1 MATTG
6 VRGASPIWDSAAPTT
21 RNATTVTSTVESSH
35 VTNRPTLRMTPLSS
49 RSGHRWFMQ
58 TSRFPQAA
66 RLRAALPIGSP
77 VVATIVLVEDD
88 LEIRTLAASA
98 LADAGLDCESAG
110 SAMDGLQ
117 LAVKGAPDLVV
128 LDLGLPDLDG
138 AELLRMI
145 RAVSGVPIIV
155 ATARDDEEAMVGLL
169 NAGADDYVVKPYSG
183 AQLVARIQA
192 VLRRVGEGRQSVL
205 RVGALQIDVSAREA
219 VLDGDPL
226 DLSPKEFDLLR
237 ILAERQGEV
246 LSKRDLLAE
255 VWREPYGGSE
265 RTVDVHLSWL
275 RKKLGESAQDPR
287 FLRTVHGVGVKLV
300 APDE

>member
-1 MATTG
+1 M
-6 VRGASPIWDSAAPTT
+6 
-21 RNATTVTSTVESSH
+21 
-35 VTNRPTLRMTPLSS
+35 
-49 RSGHRWFMQ
+49 
-58 TSRFPQAA
+58 
-66 RLRAALPIGSP
+66 
-77 VVATIVLVEDD
+77 ATIVLIEDD

-98 LADAGLDCESAG
+98 LADAGLDCESTG
-110 SAMDGLQ
+110 TAMEGLQ
-117 LAVKGAPDLVV
+117 MAVKGTPDLVV

-145 RAVSGVPIIV
+145 RAVSPIPVIV

-183 AQLVARIQA
+183 AQLVARVQA
-192 VLRRVGEGRQSVL
+192 VLRRVGGDERSIL
-205 RVGALQIDVSAREA
+205 RVGGLQIDVAAREA
-219 VLDGDPL
+219 VLDGTPL

-237 ILAERQGEV
+237 VLAERSGEV

-300 APDE
+300 APDG

>member
-1 MATTG
+1 M
-6 VRGASPIWDSAAPTT
+6 
-21 RNATTVTSTVESSH
+21 
-35 VTNRPTLRMTPLSS
+35 
-49 RSGHRWFMQ
+49 
-58 TSRFPQAA
+58 
-66 RLRAALPIGSP
+66 
-77 VVATIVLVEDD
+77 ATIVLIEDD

-98 LADAGLDCESAG
+98 LADAGLDCETTG
-110 SAMDGLQ
+110 TAMEGLQ
-117 LAVKGAPDLVV
+117 MAVKGTPDLVV

-145 RAVSGVPIIV
+145 RAVSPIPVIV

-183 AQLVARIQA
+183 AQLVARVQA
-192 VLRRVGEGRQSVL
+192 VLRRVGGDERSIL
-205 RVGALQIDVSAREA
+205 RVGGLQIDVAAREA
-219 VLDGDPL
+219 VLDGTPL
-226 DLSPKEFDLLR
+226 GLSPKEFDLLR
-237 ILAERQGEV
+237 VLAERSGEV

-300 APDE
+300 APDG